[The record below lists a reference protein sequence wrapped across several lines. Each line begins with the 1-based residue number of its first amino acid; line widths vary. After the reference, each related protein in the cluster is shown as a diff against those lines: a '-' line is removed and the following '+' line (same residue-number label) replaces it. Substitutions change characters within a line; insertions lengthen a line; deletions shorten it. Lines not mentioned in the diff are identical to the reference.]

1 MVKTNRYSIREK
13 IETSYAKVEERV
25 ERDIEKY
32 RKGDVTLSVVDA
44 SGAPVTDAEVS
55 ICLKNHA
62 FRFGA
67 NIFML
72 DEIETPEK
80 NELYKESFKELFNL
94 ATLPFYWKGTEP
106 EEGLLRYDENSPRL
120 YRRPPT
126 DRCIRFCEENGIEPR
141 EHGLAYGSTKFAFP
155 EWLQNKSIEETKAL
169 LEKRYREISE
179 RYADK
184 IPTIEVTNESGRFTA
199 NSPFYYEDDYMPFC
213 YKLAEKYFPN
223 NKIAV
228 NEDSALSWNTHAGK
242 WSQYYMQIEKLLAMG
257 CRIDVIGMQYHMFCK
272 SELEKAFTKNFYDF
286 EHLLWILDTYATFGK
301 PLEVTEISIPAYSWD
316 PEDEQLQADIIERLY
331 KVWFSHPMMEKIV
344 YWNLADG
351 YAHNAEPGDM
361 TVGENYYYAGLLR
374 FDMSKKPA
382 YEAIDRLI
390 HETFSTNE
398 TRTTDSAGAVS
409 FRGFYGEYEYTVKKD
424 GVTHTGTLTLDKSG
438 NPIEIRV

>member
-1 MVKTNRYSIREK
+1 MIKTNRYSIRKK
-13 IETSYAKVEERV
+13 IEKSYEKVEARV
-25 ERDIEKY
+25 ERDIERY
-32 RKGDVTLSVVDA
+32 RKGDATLSVVDKN
-44 SGAPVTDAEVS
+44 GAPVEGTEVS
-55 ICLKNHA
+55 VRLKKHA

-72 DEIETPEK
+72 DELETPEK
-80 NELYKESFKELFNL
+80 NEIYKERFKELFNL
-94 ATLPFYWKGTEP
+94 ATLPFYWKATEP
-106 EEGLLRYDENSPRL
+106 EEGLLRYEENSPPL
-120 YRRPPT
+120 YRRPPI

-155 EWLQNKSIEETKAL
+155 EWLREKSIDEAKAL

-199 NSPFYYEDDYMPFC
+199 NTPFYYEDDYMPFC

-228 NEDSALSWNTHAGK
+228 NEDSTLSWNTHAGK

-257 CRIDVIGMQYHMFCK
+257 CRIDVIGFQYHMFNK
-272 SELEKAFTKNFYDF
+272 KTPEKEFTSHFYDL

-301 PLEVTEISIPAYSWD
+301 PLEITEISIPAYTWD

-331 KVWFSHPMMEKIV
+331 KLWFSHPAMEKII

-351 YAHNAEPGDM
+351 YAHAAEPGDM
-361 TVGENYYYAGLLR
+361 TVGENVYYGGLLR

-382 YEAIDRLI
+382 YDTIHRLI
-390 HETFSTNE
+390 NETFTTRE
-398 TRTTDSAGAVS
+398 TLTTSGAGAAS
-409 FRGFYGEYEYTVKKD
+409 FRGFYGEYEYTVTKD
-424 GVTHTGTLTLDKSG
+424 GVTSTGTLTLDKSG
-438 NPIEIRV
+438 NPIEIRI